1 MGNIA
6 WTMRFPKG
14 RGQSSVH
21 LEWTTMTYV
30 LWLMTSAA
38 CCRITSHY
46 YQKLRRKTPMSRT
59 RSISSIDTE
68 IKKVEDELIKV
79 QQKQEALEARL
90 LELQK
95 AKHEIES
102 RQIMDAFHNSNKS
115 LRELMIFLEG

>member
-1 MGNIA
+1 
-6 WTMRFPKG
+6 
-14 RGQSSVH
+14 
-21 LEWTTMTYV
+21 
-30 LWLMTSAA
+30 
-38 CCRITSHY
+38 
-46 YQKLRRKTPMSRT
+46 MSRT

-68 IKKVEDELIKV
+68 IKKVEDELIKI
-79 QQKQEALEARL
+79 QQKQEALETRL

>member
-1 MGNIA
+1 
-6 WTMRFPKG
+6 
-14 RGQSSVH
+14 
-21 LEWTTMTYV
+21 
-30 LWLMTSAA
+30 
-38 CCRITSHY
+38 
-46 YQKLRRKTPMSRT
+46 MSRT

-68 IKKVEDELIKV
+68 IKKVENELIKV

-102 RQIMDAFHNSNKS
+102 KQIMDAFHNIGKS

>member
-1 MGNIA
+1 
-6 WTMRFPKG
+6 
-14 RGQSSVH
+14 
-21 LEWTTMTYV
+21 
-30 LWLMTSAA
+30 
-38 CCRITSHY
+38 
-46 YQKLRRKTPMSRT
+46 MSRT

-68 IKKVEDELIKV
+68 IKKVEDELIRV

-102 RQIMDAFHNSNKS
+102 KQNMDAFHNSGKS

>member
-1 MGNIA
+1 
-6 WTMRFPKG
+6 
-14 RGQSSVH
+14 
-21 LEWTTMTYV
+21 
-30 LWLMTSAA
+30 
-38 CCRITSHY
+38 
-46 YQKLRRKTPMSRT
+46 MSRT
-59 RSISSIDTE
+59 RSISSIDNE

-102 RQIMDAFHNSNKS
+102 RQIMDVFHNSGKS